1 MSLSR
6 SFLVDNDA
14 AVNGFEFAV
23 GEKNPDGS
31 QPTISIARASYA
43 HKQYQA
49 AIAKAYE
56 PFALQD
62 RAGQDTS
69 LEKQKARI
77 PVVAK
82 HIVKGW
88 ANVPLGDVT
97 GEDGLQGRAFAEGY
111 ADFSPE
117 NAIKLFER
125 LPELFALVEAQSF
138 ESSNYLVA
146 SREEAAKN

>member
-6 SFLVDNDA
+6 SFLIDNNA
-14 AVNGFEFAV
+14 AEKGFEFAI
-23 GEKNPDGS
+23 GEKNEDGT
-31 QPTISIARASYA
+31 QPTILIARAGYNNR
-43 HKQYQA
+43 QYQSG
-49 AIAKAYE
+49 IAKAYE
-56 PFALQD
+56 KFALQD
-62 RAGQDTS
+62 RAGIDST
-69 LEKQKARI
+69 LEKAKARI
-77 PVVAK
+77 PVIAK

-88 ANVPLGDVT
+88 ANIPLGDVT

-125 LPELFALVEAQSF
+125 LPELFAIVEVQSH
-138 ESSNYLVA
+138 ETSNFLVA